1 MSFQA
6 MTWAVGQKLP
16 AKEKLVLLMLAN
28 YCNSHTGQCNPS
40 HNRLAEECGMSKNT
54 LLTAIK
60 SLEGKKHLTVIRKK
74 IGDVNLPNQ
83 YELNLDRGSAD
94 IELGGATSELGSAI
108 DALGGSAVFAPE
120 PVIIKPVI
128 EPKRTITT
136 KPPENFGNSELKLTA
151 EQSECFEWAKKN
163 DYWHLT
169 TSTIE
174 EFLLVYNKPKGGM
187 RKQFQAYK
195 KSTHPIKSNGG
206 NHAAH
211 QLASQKLSAGDRIR
225 VANGLPLND
234 ELNVIDSTATHVD

>member
-60 SLEGKKHLTVIRKK
+60 SLENKQHLKVVRKK

-83 YELNLDRGSAD
+83 YELNLDGGSAD

-108 DALGGSAVFAPE
+108 DALGSSAVFAPE
-120 PVIIKPVI
+120 PVNIKPVI
-128 EPKRTITT
+128 EPKSVVVVTRG
-136 KPPENFGNSELKLTA
+136 ENFKKIELTE
-151 EQSECFEWAKKN
+151 EQQACFEWAKTQP
-163 DYWHLT
+163 YWIS
-169 TSTIE
+169 STVSIE
-174 EFLLVYNKPKGGM
+174 NFLQIYAKPSKRGL
-187 RKQFQAYK
+187 KAQFEASKVIPQGVPNG
-195 KSTHPIKSNGG
+195 THTQTGR
-206 NHAAH
+206 
-211 QLASQKLSAGDRIR
+211 KLSALERFEK
-225 VANGLPLND
+225 ANGLGEYAPD
-234 ELNVIDSTATHVD
+234 ETTSIIDCEDYRTVI

>member
-40 HNRLAEECGMSKNT
+40 HNRLSEECGMSKNT

-94 IELGGATSELGSAI
+94 IELGGATSELGSRV
-108 DALGGSAVFAPE
+108 S
-120 PVIIKPVI
+120 
-128 EPKRTITT
+128 
-136 KPPENFGNSELKLTA
+136 
-151 EQSECFEWAKKN
+151 
-163 DYWHLT
+163 
-169 TSTIE
+169 
-174 EFLLVYNKPKGGM
+174 
-187 RKQFQAYK
+187 AYK
-195 KSTHPIKSNGG
+195 
-206 NHAAH
+206 
-211 QLASQKLSAGDRIR
+211 LA
-225 VANGLPLND
+225 
-234 ELNVIDSTATHVD
+234 